1 MVKEVKMALLKAL
14 FGLIL
19 LIIGFILTFIGV
31 AVAYNMF
38 GLVGA
43 ICALFVSAVI
53 IFS

>member
-1 MVKEVKMALLKAL
+1 MALLKAL
-14 FGLIL
+14 LGLIL
-19 LIIGFILTFIGV
+19 LVIGLILTFIGV

-43 ICALFVSAVI
+43 ICALFVSAII

>member
-1 MVKEVKMALLKAL
+1 MALLKAL